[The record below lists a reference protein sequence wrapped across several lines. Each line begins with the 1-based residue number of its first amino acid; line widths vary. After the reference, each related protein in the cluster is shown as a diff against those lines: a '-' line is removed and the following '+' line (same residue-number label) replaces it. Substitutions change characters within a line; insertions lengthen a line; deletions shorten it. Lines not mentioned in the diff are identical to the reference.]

1 MGGGTWAEAFQRA
14 EAEWQQALRAYDDVS
29 IELEKVEQ
37 ERMERFKRNFEERK
51 IAIEKFQG
59 AYDKAAI
66 SIARRKE
73 LDGGNVLVAN
83 TEDLTRQTKISN
95 DLILGGS
102 NAATKLQLL
111 GPTLQ
116 SETKK
121 QTAILERIAANTE
134 KTADNTEDSVG
145 DKAEVYDR

>member
-1 MGGGTWAEAFQRA
+1 MAGNAWTKAVEDYEEAAEKI
-14 EAEWQQALRAYDDVS
+14 DKKD
-29 IELEKVEQ
+29 Q
-37 ERMERFKRNFEERK
+37 ERAKRYRRDFEDRK

-66 SIARRKE
+66 TIEKRKE
-73 LDGGNVLVAN
+73 LDGAAA
-83 TEDLTRQTKISN
+83 EDLARPTKVSN

-102 NAATKLQLL
+102 NAATRLQIL

-121 QTAILERIAANTE
+121 QTAILEKIAANTE
-134 KTADNTEDSVG
+134 KVADNTEDSGTSESMGVI
-145 DKAEVYDR
+145 D